1 MVKSPSIITEAGRE
15 VVSGAAATLLTAIGA
30 GAGAAG
36 ASAPLVIATGAVSE
50 GTSLFTIDLKA
61 V

>member
-1 MVKSPSIITEAGRE
+1 MVKSPSIITGAGRE
-15 VVSGAAATLLTAIGA
+15 AVSGATATLLTAIGA

-36 ASAPLVIATGAVSE
+36 ASAALVIATVAVSE